1 MIGAGNLDPDFAE
14 HEGRCDVGRA
24 HTGGERAKGTVGA
37 GVRIA
42 ADDQL
47 ARCDQTFFG
56 KHDVLDAAAPDVEE
70 VLDLLLD
77 GEIFHELGELGRL
90 RVLGRYEVVFD
101 QRDLAGVEDARRAF
115 HAAHHADGDGG
126 GELVG
131 QNEVGLRVNDLARF
145 DAFESGVPR
154 ENLFG
159 KCHAH
164 DKPIIA
170 RSNAWDPLRCMH
182 DRTFGF
188 ATRAL
193 HAGTPPDPATGS
205 RAVPIYQTA
214 AFVFGSTEQAA
225 ELFALRS
232 YGHIYSRIS
241 NPTVAAFEER
251 MASLEGGL
259 GAVAF
264 SSGLAAQLCTV
275 LSLAQAGDHVVCTQ
289 NVYGGTVTQL
299 SVTIKRMGI
308 ETTFV
313 PVDDFAAMRDGDP
326 ARKRGCSSPRR
337 SATRRASS
345 PISRA
350 LAEVAH
356 DAGVPLVVDNTFAT
370 PYLCR
375 PIERGA
381 DIVVHS
387 ATKFINGHGTA
398 IGGVLVESGTFP
410 WGSGRFPLLSEPSP
424 GYQQKVFTET
434 FGEYAFLMRAR
445 AEVLRDVGATMS
457 PMDAWL
463 VLLGLETLPLRMD
476 AARRAIPR
484 RSSRSCK
491 ERAEVAWVRE
501 PQMGS
506 IFTFGLTRRPRSRP
520 AFHRRARAVEPPG
533 QRRRRQEP
541 GDPSRH
547 QPRTRSS
554 PTTSCARRASSPSRC
569 ASPSVWKTS
578 TILSG
583 ISITR
588 LRAAVRA

>member
-1 MIGAGNLDPDFAE
+1 M
-14 HEGRCDVGRA
+14 H
-24 HTGGERAKGTVGA
+24 
-37 GVRIA
+37 
-42 ADDQL
+42 
-47 ARCDQTFFG
+47 
-56 KHDVLDAAAPDVEE
+56 
-70 VLDLLLD
+70 
-77 GEIFHELGELGRL
+77 
-90 RVLGRYEVVFD
+90 
-101 QRDLAGVEDARRAF
+101 
-115 HAAHHADGDGG
+115 
-126 GELVG
+126 
-131 QNEVGLRVNDLARF
+131 
-145 DAFESGVPR
+145 
-154 ENLFG
+154 
-159 KCHAH
+159 
-164 DKPIIA
+164 
-170 RSNAWDPLRCMH
+170 H

-193 HAGTPPDPATGS
+193 HAGTPPDPATGA

-214 AFVFGSTEQAA
+214 AYVFGSTEQAA

-275 LSLAQAGDHVVCTQ
+275 LALAQAGDHVVCTQ
-289 NVYGGTVTQL
+289 SVYGGTITQL

-313 PVDDFAAMRDGDP
+313 PVDDFNAMRAAIG
-326 ARKRGCSSPRR
+326 PR
-337 SATRRASS
+337 TRLLFAETIGNPSGVVADVA
-345 PISRA
+345 A
-350 LAEVAH
+350 LAELAH

-387 ATKFINGHGTA
+387 ATKFLNGHGTA
-398 IGGVLVESGTFP
+398 IGGVMIESGKFP
-410 WGSGRFPLLSEPSP
+410 WSSGRFPLLSEPSP

-445 AEVLRDVGATMS
+445 AEVLRDVGAQMS

-476 AARRAIPR
+476 RHVQNTAAIVAFL
-484 RSSRSCK
+484 K
-491 ERAEVAWVRE
+491 ERPEVAWVRE

-506 IFTFGLTRRPRSRP
+506 IFTFGLRGGREAGRRFIDALQLWSHLANVGDSKSLVIHP
-520 AFHRRARAVEPPG
+520 ASTTHSQLSDDELRKAGVEPG
-533 QRRRRQEP
+533 
-541 GDPSRH
+541 
-547 QPRTRSS
+547 
-554 PTTSCARRASSPSRC
+554 
-569 ASPSVWKTS
+569 SVR
-578 TILSG
+578 LSVG
-583 ISITR
+583 LEDVADLSWDLDNA